1 MPFAHVVDSGR
12 GTRGAYLRFRVPT
25 RFVRDGS
32 EAHYRRLCLAAGVL
46 PGAGGMTAPRGLP
59 RRADGS
65 AEAYV
70 RLFLGQPGP
79 VLDEALDRPA
89 RAGLGW

>member
-1 MPFAHVVDSGR
+1 M
-12 GTRGAYLRFRVPT
+12 
-25 RFVRDGS
+25 RDGS
-32 EAHYRRLCLAAGVL
+32 EAHYRRLCPAAGVL
-46 PGAGGMTAPRGLP
+46 PGAGRMTAPHGLP

-65 AEAYV
+65 ADAYV
-70 RLFLGQPGP
+70 RLFLGRPGP